1 MENGVGAWSPSVGS
15 VIVRMTAVIGKVKLE
30 PDETKD
36 WGEKA
41 CPPGGFH
48 VMWQGGDGG
57 RSHLYPAGIWGRN
70 IPLCL
75 TFMLHPLPPTTIC
88 VLKAIAINGD
98 RNSYES
104 LIFCQLVN

>member
-57 RSHLYPAGIWGRN
+57 ETTVSGVVKCGRQTCLN
-70 IPLCL
+70 IMTTGRLEGASG
-75 TFMLHPLPPTTIC
+75 PP
-88 VLKAIAINGD
+88 
-98 RNSYES
+98 
-104 LIFCQLVN
+104 